1 MNNDHDNEFLE
12 AAKSTL
18 DASTRNLDARIVTRL
33 YATRSRAL
41 DGTERR
47 LVWSVPP
54 WFVPGAAVS
63 TALVMAVAGLLWLSS
78 PTDEPTVAGEDSD
91 LIAADENLDIYSDFE
106 FYRWLADDND
116 SV

>member
-1 MNNDHDNEFLE
+1 MNNQHDHEFLE

-18 DASTRNLDARIVTRL
+18 NAGARNLDAHILARL
-33 YATRSRAL
+33 RTARGQAL
-41 DGTERR
+41 DATERR
-47 LVWSVPP
+47 PAWFASQ

-116 SV
+116 AV

>member
-1 MNNDHDNEFLE
+1 MNSEQDNEFLE

-18 DASTRNLDARIVTRL
+18 DAGARNLDAHILARL
-33 YATRSRAL
+33 HAARGRAL
-41 DGTERR
+41 DAAERR
-47 LVWSVPP
+47 RAWFVSP

-63 TALVMAVAGLLWLSS
+63 TALVMAVAGLLWWSS
-78 PTDEPTVAGEDSD
+78 PTDELTVAGEDSD

-106 FYRWLADDND
+106 FYRWLADEND

>member
-18 DASTRNLDARIVTRL
+18 DDSTRNLNARIVARL
-33 YATRSRAL
+33 HAVRSRAL
-41 DGTERR
+41 DGTERHSTW
-47 LVWSVPP
+47 LASH
-54 WFVPGAAVS
+54 WFIPGAAVS
-63 TALVMAVAGLLWLSS
+63 TALVMAVAGFLWLSF
-78 PTDEPTVAGEDSD
+78 PNHELGVTDDDSD
-91 LIAADENLDIYSDFE
+91 LIATDENLDIYSDFE